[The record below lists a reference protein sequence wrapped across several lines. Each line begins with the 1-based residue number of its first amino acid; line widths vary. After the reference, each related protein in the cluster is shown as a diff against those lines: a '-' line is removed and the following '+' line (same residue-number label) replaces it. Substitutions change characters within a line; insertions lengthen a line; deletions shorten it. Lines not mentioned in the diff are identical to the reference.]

1 LIRSETKFGVVR
13 YDNDDQRRRVK
24 KRGTNSELRY
34 LHDDGGVVTEHG
46 PAATA
51 FGTVRRYDRGQ
62 GLLAVSPITA
72 GQAERHWY
80 LQDVLRSTVNVVK
93 ADGTLQN
100 TYRYDPWGEVTDQ
113 NSVLEN
119 RRRFTGQ
126 YADAETGLQYF
137 GARYYSGRQGR
148 FISQD
153 PYQGDDGDPA
163 SLNRFGYAHA
173 NPTGF
178 IDEDG
183 HSATVVGGL
192 LGFAWG
198 VGQAIGGA
206 FDNWDQDKQTTLAGM
221 GAVILQNT
229 IGGLETG
236 ASIDVMA
243 AGGLFGMALGGGLGG
258 AGMDA
263 LTFTGQAQ
271 TDEQFKHGQVQGFV
285 HGAIGGAVLG
295 VGIPAIGG
303 VAKAVAP
310 EMTQLVADGASWAV
324 GKVVGGA
331 QRLIRSLPGRRM
343 AQEELYGAMAQE
355 TGTASR
361 QSLAA
366 ALKAPAGL
374 PTRAAT
380 AETTTALAGG
390 RAATVAETLVVER
403 TAIAAPSK
411 YIPYEPVTA
420 VARREVTA
428 VVAPSR
434 MLVRDSTV
442 VRAFPRQGGGYFD
455 RARAVASEDTVVFQ
469 RLQQDMAN
477 PGMAC
482 VPSSC
487 RMVLRKRGIDISVRD
502 LGDAM
507 GTNAQGTYLHR
518 AADALDGLTMNG
530 QTIAA
535 RFEGAS
541 SPAALIKALQQGD
554 DAIVGIARQFPGQT
568 RPSHHAVIVERFDTA
583 RDIVRIRDPGT
594 DVYEVTVREFLERWT
609 RTGIFIR

>member
-1 LIRSETKFGVVR
+1 
-13 YDNDDQRRRVK
+13 
-24 KRGTNSELRY
+24 
-34 LHDDGGVVTEHG
+34 
-46 PAATA
+46 
-51 FGTVRRYDRGQ
+51 
-62 GLLAVSPITA
+62 
-72 GQAERHWY
+72 
-80 LQDVLRSTVNVVK
+80 
-93 ADGTLQN
+93 
-100 TYRYDPWGEVTDQ
+100 
-113 NSVLEN
+113 
-119 RRRFTGQ
+119 
-126 YADAETGLQYF
+126 
-137 GARYYSGRQGR
+137 
-148 FISQD
+148 
-153 PYQGDDGDPA
+153 
-163 SLNRFGYAHA
+163 
-173 NPTGF
+173 
-178 IDEDG
+178 
-183 HSATVVGGL
+183 
-192 LGFAWG
+192 
-198 VGQAIGGA
+198 
-206 FDNWDQDKQTTLAGM
+206 
-221 GAVILQNT
+221 
-229 IGGLETG
+229 
-236 ASIDVMA
+236 
-243 AGGLFGMALGGGLGG
+243 
-258 AGMDA
+258 
-263 LTFTGQAQ
+263 
-271 TDEQFKHGQVQGFV
+271 
-285 HGAIGGAVLG
+285 
-295 VGIPAIGG
+295 
-303 VAKAVAP
+303 
-310 EMTQLVADGASWAV
+310 
-324 GKVVGGA
+324 
-331 QRLIRSLPGRRM
+331 M

-442 VRAFPRQGGGYFD
+442 VRSFPRQGGGYFD

-609 RTGIFIR
+609 RTGMFIR